1 MRTRRP
7 LASLLWCGALIAA
20 SGLVS
25 VARAESQDRQWP
37 AERPPALL
45 TPRPVNFPEYEIR
58 TLANGL
64 QVVVVPHHEQ
74 PAVSIRMLVRAGAA
88 YDPPGKTG
96 LARLMASLLDQGTNS
111 RSAAQIADTIDYIG
125 GALGT
130 GVATDLAF
138 VSALVM
144 NDSLRLGLELVSD
157 VTRSPAFEPAEL
169 DRQRQQALSSMRVS
183 YEDPEYVANV
193 VFDRLVYGFH
203 PYGMPISGTPE
214 SVALITRD
222 DIRAFHRRYF
232 APNNA
237 LLAIVGDVTGADA
250 FAATE
255 QVFGDWARQTVEVPQ
270 LPQPPAPTRRI
281 VVVDKPDAVQTE
293 IRVGHLGVP
302 RKHGEYLALDL
313 AVRIL
318 GGEGSN
324 RLHRVL
330 RTERGLTYG
339 AQADMDTFQASGDIV
354 AETDTRSEATGEVLR
369 LIVEEFVKLQRD
381 RPFPRELGDAQAYLT
396 GSFPLTIE
404 TPDAIATQVL
414 NQLFYELPLQELQT
428 YRERMNAVTVQDVAR
443 VARFY
448 LRPDRLSIVLVGNV
462 AAFRDELQRAGFEQ
476 YEVVPLDALDL
487 FAADFARPGSP
498 RAGSRP

>member
-1 MRTRRP
+1 M
-7 LASLLWCGALIAA
+7 
-20 SGLVS
+20 
-25 VARAESQDRQWP
+25 
-37 AERPPALL
+37 
-45 TPRPVNFPEYEIR
+45 
-58 TLANGL
+58 
-64 QVVVVPHHEQ
+64 
-74 PAVSIRMLVRAGAA
+74 
-88 YDPPGKTG
+88 
-96 LARLMASLLDQGTNS
+96 
-111 RSAAQIADTIDYIG
+111 
-125 GALGT
+125 
-130 GVATDLAF
+130 
-138 VSALVM
+138 
-144 NDSLRLGLELVSD
+144 
-157 VTRSPAFEPAEL
+157 
-169 DRQRQQALSSMRVS
+169 
-183 YEDPEYVANV
+183 
-193 VFDRLVYGFH
+193 
-203 PYGMPISGTPE
+203 
-214 SVALITRD
+214 
-222 DIRAFHRRYF
+222 
-232 APNNA
+232 
-237 LLAIVGDVTGADA
+237 
-250 FAATE
+250 
-255 QVFGDWARQTVEVPQ
+255 
-270 LPQPPAPTRRI
+270 
-281 VVVDKPDAVQTE
+281 VDKPDAVQTE

-448 LRPDRLSIVLVGNV
+448 LRPDRLSIVLVGNA
-462 AAFRDELQRAGFEQ
+462 AAFRDELQRAGFER

-487 FAADFARPGSP
+487 FAADFARPGSS